1 MVVLLG
7 FLPQFL
13 GQGYYGVNN
22 FYEFL
27 SPKTI
32 TSYRQDAY
40 IPSSVRF
47 PAITIEIQGNNASA
61 TPEMAESQ
69 ETLMRRLLENIFP
82 SIREERSKYGATVQV
97 ETEINKP
104 LNFLINVSKS
114 FVFVIL
120 GPFPWQIQKYS
131 QIFVLFEIIPWYFL
145 LFFIIRGAVVSF
157 RRNRTALPLL
167 VFSIMLFGVLA
178 LFVPNFGITTR
189 IRMPALIA
197 LCCLTPLGFGKLKF
211 SLFSNLDKYLD
222 KYII

>member
-120 GPFPWQIQKYS
+120 GPFP
-131 QIFVLFEIIPWYFL
+131 
-145 LFFIIRGAVVSF
+145 
-157 RRNRTALPLL
+157 
-167 VFSIMLFGVLA
+167 
-178 LFVPNFGITTR
+178 
-189 IRMPALIA
+189 
-197 LCCLTPLGFGKLKF
+197 
-211 SLFSNLDKYLD
+211 
-222 KYII
+222 